1 MYEVIM
7 KGKWKEENFP
17 ESIIG
22 GKMLFE
28 FCVNEEMGSW
38 EEELKDIEILKIEKI
53 IVSTKT
59 PKENQDEGN

>member
-17 ESIIG
+17 ESIID
-22 GKMLFE
+22 GKMLFK

-38 EEELKDIEILKIEKI
+38 EEELKDVEILKIEKI
-53 IVSTKT
+53 IVVC
-59 PKENQDEGN
+59 KEP